1 MRRIGVW
8 LIVLYGL
15 VSALALAA
23 IPLSAAGWIAPD
35 PLSAIPALLLG
46 LPWSV
51 LLPQL
56 LDTQSVTVNFVLLAL
71 AMAINA
77 ALVWLL
83 VRAVRRWRRA

>member
-1 MRRIGVW
+1 MRVGFW
-8 LIVLYGL
+8 LIVLYGI
-15 VSALALAA
+15 VCALALAA

-35 PLSAIPALLLG
+35 PLSAIPAMLLG

-51 LLPQL
+51 LLVTL
-56 LDTQSVTVNFVLLAL
+56 ADSQSVAVNFGLLAV